1 MSDKPIAA
9 GKSSYDMIDT
19 AAFWPALNLEK
30 GSVMLD
36 LGCGIGNYAVEA
48 AVRIGQSGRIYAIDA
63 WAEGIEQLKT
73 RMTEKGL
80 SNIVP
85 TVADISRHIPVDADN
100 IDLCLMATVAH
111 DLIQDKRFEGTMT
124 AINQIL
130 PRGRRLAIVEFKKQ
144 PGPPGPP
151 PHIRL
156 SPEELDQAVA
166 SFGYRRIAL
175 DDVSPY
181 HYLAQYTAS

>member
-1 MSDKPIAA
+1 MNDKPIAA
-9 GKSSYDMIDT
+9 GKSSYDMIDP
-19 AAFWPALNLEK
+19 AAFWPALKLEK
-30 GSVMLD
+30 GSLILD

-48 AVRIGQSGRIYAIDA
+48 AVRIGQSGRVYAIDA

-73 RMTEKGL
+73 RMIENGIY
-80 SNIVP
+80 NIIAA
-85 TVADISRHIPVDADN
+85 VADISRGIPVDADN

-111 DLIQDKRFEGTMT
+111 DLIQDKRFDGTMT
-124 AINQIL
+124 AIKQVL
-130 PRGRRLAIVEFKKQ
+130 PHGRRLAIVEFKKQ

-156 SPEELDQAVA
+156 SPEDLDQAVA
-166 SFGYRRIAL
+166 PFGYRRIAL
-175 DDVSPY
+175 DEVSPY